1 MGRPKLSA
9 NVHNKEYKLEI
20 SIRIS
25 RALLKRLGRAVV
37 DLNRSRTWIIEQALR
52 EYLDKQEIE

>member
-9 NVHNKEYKLEI
+9 NVHNKECKLEI

-25 RALLKRLGRAVV
+25 KALLKRLGRAVV
-37 DLNRSRTWIIEQALR
+37 DLNRSRTHIIEQALQ
-52 EYLDKQEIE
+52 EYLDKEKIK